1 MTTVARDI
9 FSRLGAGRPP
19 PIEETKPQLG
29 RAAVKARLKTLLTD
43 VLANGPAPT
52 TLVLERGGAHGF
64 SRKQLYCARQQM
76 NIVAFKEV
84 GKRHGCWFLALPQ
97 YAGYPGTANE
107 QPQKTP

>member
-1 MTTVARDI
+1 
-9 FSRLGAGRPP
+9 
-19 PIEETKPQLG
+19 
-29 RAAVKARLKTLLTD
+29 
-43 VLANGPAPT
+43 
-52 TLVLERGGAHGF
+52 
-64 SRKQLYCARQQM
+64 M